1 MPEPHDPPLNWLFV
15 DMNGYFASVEQ
26 HLRPE
31 LRGRAVGVI
40 PVESEGSCVI
50 AASSEA
56 KRKGIKTGTG
66 VREARKLCPGIALV
80 RARPDVYVRVHH
92 AVAQSIERWAPI
104 HNAYSID
111 EWAIRLGRGQRE
123 PEQAARLG
131 RDIKKQISTDFSPA
145 LSCSIGVAPTRLLAK
160 IASDLQKPNGLTVL
174 RAADLPGKL
183 EHCELLDLCGIG
195 RGMVRKLERNGIRTI
210 AQLWALSRRQAVA
223 VWGSVV
229 GGHWWAGFHGVDE
242 PELSTRRHSMAHE
255 NILEPRLRTEAGARG
270 ILIRLTC
277 RLGVRLRTEGYLAG
291 GLALGIDYVGEGE
304 FAGSIELPHVQDTTT
319 LLETL
324 DRILS
329 RCSPMARAP
338 LKVGVTVFGL
348 APASQI
354 APNLFEQADRP
365 VHLSRTMDLI
375 TSRWGMSSLYF
386 ASMHDYR
393 HHMDDKIAF
402 GRIPSMMR
410 AVDKDSYLRI
420 KRLGMQ

>member
-1 MPEPHDPPLNWLFV
+1 MPEPPCPPLNWLFV

-31 LRGRAVGVI
+31 LRGRPVGVI

-50 AASSEA
+50 AASYEA
-56 KRKGIKTGTG
+56 KRFGVKTGTG
-66 VREARKLCPGIALV
+66 VRDARRLCPGIELV

-92 AVAQSIERWAPI
+92 AVAESIDRWAPI

-123 PEQAARLG
+123 PEKAAELG
-131 RDIKKQISTDFSPA
+131 RAIKKQIHTDFSPA
-145 LSCSIGVAPTRLLAK
+145 LSCSVGIAPTRLLAK
-160 IASDLQKPNGLTVL
+160 IASDLKKPDGLTVL
-174 RAADLPGKL
+174 SVADLPGKL
-183 EHCELLDLCGIG
+183 AHCELEDLCGIG
-195 RGMVRKLERNGIRTI
+195 RGIERKLHRHGIRTVEE
-210 AQLWALSRRQAVA
+210 LWTLSRRQAVA

-242 PELSTRRHSMAHE
+242 PELPTRKNSMAHE

-277 RLGVRLRTEGYLAG
+277 RLGVRLRSEDYLAG
-291 GLALGIDYVGEGE
+291 GLAVGIDYVGEGE
-304 FAGSIELPHVQDTTT
+304 FSGSIELPLVQDTTT

-324 DRILS
+324 DRILA
-329 RCSPMARAP
+329 RCTPMPRAP

-354 APNLFEQADRP
+354 AANLFEQAERP
-365 VHLSRTMDLI
+365 AHLSRTMDLI

-402 GRIPSMMR
+402 GRIPAMMQTL
-410 AVDKDSYLRI
+410 DKSSYLRI
-420 KRLGMQ
+420 KKREVL

>member
-1 MPEPHDPPLNWLFV
+1 MSVSTDPPLNWLFV

-31 LRGRAVGVI
+31 LRGRPVGVI

-56 KRKGIKTGTG
+56 KRRGVKTGTG
-66 VREARKLCPGIALV
+66 VRDARRLCPGIELV

-92 AVAQSIERWAPI
+92 GVAASIERWAPI

-123 PEQAARLG
+123 PEAARELG
-131 RDIKKQISTDFSPA
+131 RAIKRQIYSDFSPA
-145 LSCSIGVAPTRLLAK
+145 LACSIGIAPTRLLAK
-160 IASDLQKPNGLTVL
+160 IASDLQKPDGLTVL
-174 RAADLPGKL
+174 EVRDLPAKL
-183 EHCELLDLCGIG
+183 AHCELQDLCGIG
-195 RGMVRKLERNGIRTI
+195 KGIARKLERGGVRTVE
-210 AQLWALSRRQAVA
+210 ALWGLSRRQAVA

-242 PELSTRRHSMAHE
+242 PELPTRRGTMGHE
-255 NILEPRLRTEAGARG
+255 NILEPRLRTEQGARG

-277 RLGVRLRTEGYLAG
+277 RLGVRLRADGYLAG
-291 GLALGIDYVGEGE
+291 GLALGIDYMGEGE
-304 FAGSIELPHVQDTTT
+304 YAASLELPLVQDTPT

-324 DRILS
+324 DRLLAG
-329 RCSPMARAP
+329 CTPMPRAP

-348 APASQI
+348 APASQV
-354 APNLFEQADRP
+354 AGNLFEQADRP
-365 VHLSRTMDLI
+365 NHLSHAMDLI
-375 TSRWGMSSLYF
+375 TSRWGMSSLYV

-402 GRIPSMMR
+402 GRIPAMPR
-410 AVDKDSYLRI
+410 TVDKESYLKI
-420 KRLGMQ
+420 KRRGIV

>member
-1 MPEPHDPPLNWLFV
+1 MPGPPLPTLNWLFV

-31 LRGRAVGVI
+31 LRGRPVGVI

-50 AASSEA
+50 AASYEA
-56 KRKGIKTGTG
+56 KREGVKTGTG
-66 VREARKLCPGIALV
+66 VRDARKLCPGIELV

-92 AVAQSIERWAPI
+92 AIAESIERWAPI

-123 PEQAARLG
+123 PGEAEALG
-131 RDIKKQISTDFSPA
+131 WAIKKQIYSDFSPA

-160 IASDLQKPNGLTVL
+160 IASDLEKPDGMTVL
-174 RAADLPGKL
+174 RVQDLPGRL
-183 EHCELLDLCGIG
+183 EGCELQDLCGIG
-195 RGMVRKLERNGIRTI
+195 RGIERKLHRHGIRTVE
-210 AQLWALSRRQAVA
+210 QLWALSRRQAVG

-242 PELSTRRHSMAHE
+242 PELSTRKGTMGHE

-277 RLGVRLRTEGYLAG
+277 RLGVRLRTDGYLAG
-291 GLALGIDYVGEGE
+291 GLSVGIDYVGEGE
-304 FAGSIELPHVQDTTT
+304 FAGSIELPMVQDTPT
-319 LLETL
+319 LLATL

-329 RCSPMARAP
+329 RCSPMPRAP

-354 APNLFEQADRP
+354 AANLFEEADRP
-365 VHLSRTMDLI
+365 NHLSRAMDLI

-402 GRIPSMMR
+402 GRIPAMPR
-410 AVDKDSYLRI
+410 TVDKESYLKI
-420 KRLGMQ
+420 KRRGIH